1 MLKEELLIVEDLWK
15 FIDGKPVLKG
25 ITFDVSRG
33 ETKVILG
40 PSGAGKST
48 LLRCINLLIMPD
60 RGRIIFDGEDV
71 LKRRDVHNVRSKMG
85 FVFQHFN
92 LFSHMTALENVMLGL
107 VKVKKMPKH
116 EAEKKA
122 KEALMAV
129 GITEELWNRYP
140 AQLSGGQQQRVAI
153 ARALAMEPKLILFD
167 EPTSALDPELI
178 WEVLNVMERLAKAK
192 MTMIVVT
199 HEIGFAMRVASEV
212 MFLDDGMILERGPP
226 EQVILNPRNERVKR
240 FMDRMKYVYSLDT
253 GRTL

>member
-25 ITFDVSRG
+25 VTFDVSRG

-48 LLRCINLLIMPD
+48 LLRCINLLVVPD

-71 LKRRDVHNVRSKMG
+71 LKRRDIHNVRSKMG

-129 GITEELWNRYP
+129 GIAEELWNRYP

-226 EQVILNPRNERVKR
+226 EQVILNPCNERVKR

-253 GRTL
+253 G

>member
-1 MLKEELLIVEDLWK
+1 MRDKLLIVEDLWK
-15 FIDGKPVLKG
+15 FIDGKPILRGVAFE
-25 ITFDVSRG
+25 INEG

-48 LLRCINLLIMPD
+48 LLRCINLLVMPD
-60 RGRIIFDGEDV
+60 KGKIIFDGEDI
-71 LKRRDVHNVRSKMG
+71 LGKHDIHSVRSKIG

-92 LFSHMTALENVMLGL
+92 LFSHMTALENVMFGL
-107 VKVKKMPKH
+107 IKVKKMSKN

-122 KEALMAV
+122 KGALAAV
-129 GITEELWNRYP
+129 GITEELWDKYP

-178 WEVLNVMERLAKAK
+178 WEVLNVMERLAKAR

-199 HEIGFAMRVASEV
+199 HEIGFAMRVADEV
-212 MFLDDGMILERGPP
+212 MFLDNGVILEKGAP

-240 FMDRMKYVYSLDT
+240 FMDRMKYVYSI
-253 GRTL
+253 GKGNVY

>member
-1 MLKEELLIVEDLWK
+1 MVSKLLIVEDLWK
-15 FIDGKPVLKG
+15 FIDGKPVLRG
-25 ITFDVSRG
+25 VTFDVNEG

-60 RGRIIFDGEDV
+60 RGKIVFDGEDV
-71 LKRRDVHNVRSKMG
+71 LRKRDIHSIRSKIG

-92 LFSHMTALENVMLGL
+92 LFSHMTALENVTLGMI
-107 VKVKKMPKH
+107 KVKKLSKH

-122 KEALMAV
+122 KEALIAV
-129 GITEELWNRYP
+129 GITEELWNKYP

-178 WEVLNVMERLAKAK
+178 WEVLNVMEKLAKAK

-199 HEIGFAMRVASEV
+199 HEIGFAMRVANEV
-212 MFLDDGMILERGPP
+212 LFLDNGVILERGAP
-226 EQVILNPRNERVKR
+226 EQVILSPCNERVRR
-240 FMDRMKYVYSLDT
+240 FMDRMKYVYNVDK
-253 GRTL
+253 GYAH

>member
-212 MFLDDGMILERGPP
+212 MFLDDGMILEGA
-226 EQVILNPRNERVKR
+226 
-240 FMDRMKYVYSLDT
+240 S
-253 GRTL
+253 

>member
-1 MLKEELLIVEDLWK
+1 MRDKLLIVEDLWK
-15 FIDGKPVLKG
+15 FIDGKPILRGVAFE
-25 ITFDVSRG
+25 INEG
-33 ETKVILG
+33 ETKVIIG

-48 LLRCINLLIMPD
+48 LLRCINLLVMPD
-60 RGRIIFDGEDV
+60 KGKIIFDGEDI
-71 LKRRDVHNVRSKMG
+71 LGKRDIHSVRSKIG

-92 LFSHMTALENVMLGL
+92 LFSHMTALENVMFGL
-107 VKVKKMPKH
+107 IKVKKMSKN

-122 KEALMAV
+122 KGALAAV
-129 GITEELWNRYP
+129 GITEELWDKYP

-178 WEVLNVMERLAKAK
+178 WEVLNVMERLAKAR

-199 HEIGFAMRVASEV
+199 HEIGFAMRVADEV
-212 MFLDDGMILERGPP
+212 MFLDNGVILEKGAP

-240 FMDRMKYVYSLDT
+240 FMDRMKYVYSI
-253 GRTL
+253 GKGNVY

>member
-1 MLKEELLIVEDLWK
+1 MVSKLLIVEDLWK
-15 FIDGKPVLKG
+15 FIDGKPVLRG
-25 ITFDVSRG
+25 VTFDVNEG

-40 PSGAGKST
+40 PSGTGKST

-60 RGRIIFDGEDV
+60 RGKIVFDGEDV
-71 LKRRDVHNVRSKMG
+71 LRKRDIHSIRSKIG

-92 LFSHMTALENVMLGL
+92 LFSHMTALENVTLGMI
-107 VKVKKMPKH
+107 KVKKLSKH

-122 KEALMAV
+122 KEALIAV
-129 GITEELWNRYP
+129 GITEELWNKYP

-178 WEVLNVMERLAKAK
+178 WEVLDVMEKLAKAK
-192 MTMIVVT
+192 MMMIVVT

-212 MFLDDGMILERGPP
+212 LFLDNGVILERGAP
-226 EQVILNPRNERVKR
+226 EQVILSPCNERVRR
-240 FMDRMKYVYSLDT
+240 FMDRMKYVYNVDKGYSH
-253 GRTL
+253 

>member
-1 MLKEELLIVEDLWK
+1 MLKEELLIVEDLWT

-129 GITEELWNRYP
+129 GIAEELWNRYP

>member
-1 MLKEELLIVEDLWK
+1 MVSKLLIVEDLWK
-15 FIDGKPVLKG
+15 FIDGKPVLRG
-25 ITFDVSRG
+25 VTFDVNEG

-60 RGRIIFDGEDV
+60 RGKIVFDGEDV
-71 LKRRDVHNVRSKMG
+71 LRKRDIHSIRSKIG
-85 FVFQHFN
+85 FAFQHSN
-92 LFSHMTALENVMLGL
+92 LFSHMTALENVTLGMI
-107 VKVKKMPKH
+107 KVKKLSKH

-122 KEALMAV
+122 KEVLIAV
-129 GITEELWNRYP
+129 GITEELWNKYP

-178 WEVLNVMERLAKAK
+178 WEALNVMEKLAKAK

-199 HEIGFAMRVASEV
+199 HEIGFAMRVANEV
-212 MFLDDGMILERGPP
+212 LFLDNGVILERGAP
-226 EQVILNPRNERVKR
+226 EQVILSPCNERVRR
-240 FMDRMKYVYSLDT
+240 FMDRMKYVYNVDK
-253 GRTL
+253 GYAH

>member
-1 MLKEELLIVEDLWK
+1 MVSKLLVVEDLWK
-15 FIDGKPVLKG
+15 FIDGKPVLRG
-25 ITFDVSRG
+25 VTFDVNEG

-60 RGRIIFDGEDV
+60 RGKIVFDGEDV
-71 LKRRDVHNVRSKMG
+71 LRKRDIHSIRSKIG

-92 LFSHMTALENVMLGL
+92 LFSHMTALENVTLGL
-107 VKVKKMPKH
+107 TKVKKLSKH

-122 KEALMAV
+122 KEALIAV
-129 GITEELWNRYP
+129 GITEELWNKYP

-178 WEVLNVMERLAKAK
+178 WEVLNVMEKLAKAK

-199 HEIGFAMRVASEV
+199 HEIGFAMRVANEV
-212 MFLDDGMILERGPP
+212 LFLDNGVILERGAP
-226 EQVILNPRNERVKR
+226 EQVILSPCNERVRR
-240 FMDRMKYVYSLDT
+240 FMDRMKYVYNVDK
-253 GRTL
+253 GYAH

>member
-1 MLKEELLIVEDLWK
+1 MVSKLLIVEDLWK
-15 FIDGKPVLKG
+15 FIDGKPVLRG
-25 ITFDVSRG
+25 VTFDVNEG

-60 RGRIIFDGEDV
+60 RGKIVFDGEDV
-71 LKRRDVHNVRSKMG
+71 LRKRDIHSIRSKIG
-85 FVFQHFN
+85 FAFQHFN
-92 LFSHMTALENVMLGL
+92 LFSHMTALENVTLGMI
-107 VKVKKMPKH
+107 KVKKLSKH

-122 KEALMAV
+122 KEALIAV
-129 GITEELWNRYP
+129 GITEELWNKYP

-178 WEVLNVMERLAKAK
+178 WEVLNVMEKLAKAK

-199 HEIGFAMRVASEV
+199 HEIGFAMRVANEV
-212 MFLDDGMILERGPP
+212 LFLDNGVILERGVP
-226 EQVILNPRNERVKR
+226 EQVILSPCNERVRR
-240 FMDRMKYVYSLDT
+240 FMDRMKYVYNVDKGYT
-253 GRTL
+253 H

>member
-1 MLKEELLIVEDLWK
+1 MVSKLLIVEDLWK
-15 FIDGKPVLKG
+15 FIDGKPVLRG
-25 ITFDVSRG
+25 VTFDVNEG

-60 RGRIIFDGEDV
+60 RGKIVFDGEDV
-71 LKRRDVHNVRSKMG
+71 LRKRDIHSIRSKIG

-92 LFSHMTALENVMLGL
+92 LFSHMTALENVTLGL
-107 VKVKKMPKH
+107 IKVKKLSKH

-122 KEALMAV
+122 KEALIAV
-129 GITEELWNRYP
+129 GITEELWNKYP

-178 WEVLNVMERLAKAK
+178 WEVLNVMEKLAKAK

-199 HEIGFAMRVASEV
+199 HEIGFAMRVANEV
-212 MFLDDGMILERGPP
+212 LFLDNGVILERGAP
-226 EQVILNPRNERVKR
+226 EQVILSPCNERVRR
-240 FMDRMKYVYSLDT
+240 FMDRMKYVYNVDK
-253 GRTL
+253 GYVH

>member
-48 LLRCINLLIMPD
+48 LLRCINLLVVPD

-71 LKRRDVHNVRSKMG
+71 LKRRDIHNVRSKMG

-129 GITEELWNRYP
+129 GIAEELWNRYP

-153 ARALAMEPKLILFD
+153 ARALEMEPKLILFD

-212 MFLDDGMILERGPP
+212 MFLDDGMILERGSP
-226 EQVILNPRNERVKR
+226 EQVILNPCNERVKR

-253 GRTL
+253 G

>member
-1 MLKEELLIVEDLWK
+1 MVSKLLIVEDLWK
-15 FIDGKPVLKG
+15 FIDGKPVLRG
-25 ITFDVSRG
+25 VTFDVNEG

-60 RGRIIFDGEDV
+60 RGKIVFDGEDV
-71 LKRRDVHNVRSKMG
+71 LRKRDIHSIRSKIG

-92 LFSHMTALENVMLGL
+92 LFSHMTALENVTLGMI
-107 VKVKKMPKH
+107 KVKKLSKH

-122 KEALMAV
+122 KEALIAV
-129 GITEELWNRYP
+129 GITEELWNKYP

-167 EPTSALDPELI
+167 EPTSALDPELV
-178 WEVLNVMERLAKAK
+178 WEVLNVMEKLAKAK

-199 HEIGFAMRVASEV
+199 HEIGFAMRVANEV
-212 MFLDDGMILERGPP
+212 LFLDNGVILERGAP
-226 EQVILNPRNERVKR
+226 EQVILSPCNERVRR
-240 FMDRMKYVYSLDT
+240 FMDRMKYVYNVDK
-253 GRTL
+253 GYAH

>member
-48 LLRCINLLIMPD
+48 LLRCINLLVVPD

-71 LKRRDVHNVRSKMG
+71 LKRRDIHNVRSKMG

-129 GITEELWNRYP
+129 GIAEELWNRYP

-253 GRTL
+253 G